1 MKKLLSFICALF
13 IAVSAWGG
21 TPARALEPSKVLDNI
36 EMTIKSGVTDPVKQT
51 PKHLRSISG
60 LELHKYLTPVTGIGI
75 EGDWTVNTSP
85 SKTVFDHQ
93 LVGGMLT
100 SNMMNLFAGYPGSP
114 RPFEIETV
122 VGIGWLHGY
131 VVGPGDY
138 NSWYTKYG
146 LNLNFNL
153 NDKFALSL
161 KPAIVYNM
169 KDGDHTRYNVN
180 NAYLEAQLGLTYK
193 FITSNGTHGF
203 KYSDL
208 AYTQAEV
215 DALNAEINE
224 LRNREPMIREVI
236 VEKIVTNAVEAVP
249 VPAFENAVGFTINSY
264 EVLPT
269 EMANL
274 ANVASVLKANP
285 DMKILIKGYADKDTG
300 TAEYNK
306 TLSERRAQAVK
317 DVLVGMGV
325 TDGQLMTEGVGDTVQ
340 PYSTN
345 NWNRAVTFEVR

>member
-1 MKKLLSFICALF
+1 MKKFLSFICALF
-13 IAVSAWGG
+13 MTLTVWGG
-21 TPARALEPSKVLDNI
+21 TPTRTLEPSKVLDNI

-51 PKHLRSISG
+51 PKHLRSITG
-60 LELHKYLTPVTGIGI
+60 LEIRKNLTPVTGMGI
-75 EGDWTVNTSP
+75 EGDWTINTSP

-161 KPAIVYNM
+161 KPAIVYDM
-169 KDGDHTRYNVN
+169 KDGDHTRYNVD

-193 FITSNGTHGF
+193 FLTSNGTHGF

-224 LRNREPMIREVI
+224 LRNRAPIVQEVI
-236 VEKIVTNAVEAVP
+236 VEKIVTNAVEVIP
-249 VPAFENAVGFTINSY
+249 VELENAVGFEINSY
-264 EVLPT
+264 DVLPT

-285 DMKILIKGYADKDTG
+285 DMKVLIKGFADKDTG

-306 TLSERRAQAVK
+306 ELSERRAQAVK

-325 TDGQLMTEGVGDTVQ
+325 TDGQLMTVGVGDAIQ
-340 PYSTN
+340 PYDTN
-345 NWNRAVTFEVR
+345 NWNRAVTFEVQ